1 MAQKVFGQLSHIK
14 KMNEY
19 IKISVKTPISGT
31 WWDFG
36 FDMGLSKYIGTVDW
50 FGFHCNS
57 KRYTD

>member
-36 FDMGLSKYIGTVDW
+36 FDMGLSKYIGTVD
-50 FGFHCNS
+50 
-57 KRYTD
+57 